1 MLKHN
6 NVVPKGV
13 FKKHLQNYVKTWFNQ
28 PTRKTRKRAAGQK
41 KAMKIF
47 PRANVGS
54 LRPIVH
60 GKTLKYNMKAAG
72 IPKKLAPTIGIVV
85 DYRWRDGSVEGY
97 QANAQSRR
105 RLAAATRVKSFC
117 LLITQEIP
125 TFEFVEPTKEMK
137 VGYAKIRDE
146 MTMRSTLVPNGRELQ
161 RRRKKKRSD
170 EVSFLL
176 KVEVESSIWDFVV
189 SLLGNFYGH
198 F

>member
-28 PTRKTRKRAAGQK
+28 
-41 KAMKIF
+41 
-47 PRANVGS
+47 ANVGS

-85 DYRWRDGSVEGY
+85 DYRWRERSVEGY

-105 RLAAATRVKSFC
+105 RVHMFKDADSTPVELVAATRVKSFA

-125 TFEFVEPTKEMK
+125 TFEFITPTKEMK

-170 EVSFLL
+170 EVSLLL